1 MNQDETL
8 SPQSDDLGYGQ
19 LFAIFWRRRYW
30 FITVFFGVMSV
41 AVPLALLKAT
51 IYRSSM
57 ELLVE
62 PNYQARKGGIENEFT
77 DTNVQVDYATQLQ
90 LMKSSGLIQK
100 AVNQLSSVYPN
111 LTVRE
116 ITRSLQLS
124 QLGSD
129 QAPTK
134 IFQLSYE
141 GEDPRKIRDILQ
153 AMQSVYVDYN
163 LEQQE
168 ERLNQG
174 LSFINQQLPKTREE
188 LASAEKEVEEFRKT
202 HDLITPDQQASSLVG
217 ALQSLDRNQEQ
228 VQTQIREAQARYGE
242 LQQQVGKSADQAVI
256 SARLSE
262 SGRYQ
267 SLLNQLQEAEVALA
281 KEKTRFTEQNPVI
294 QNLIEQRDNLR
305 QLLREEAEQILGTI
319 PESLDPSE
327 TALEKE
333 GQFGG
338 IDLGLAQSLVQTQ
351 TELEALRAR
360 QRSLAQTEAELREN
374 LEKFPSLIAE
384 YNRLQQEVE
393 VKRNSLEQLLVARQ
407 ELGVELARGGFKWQV
422 VEPPRLGYPVGPN
435 TKQDLLLGVVVAT
448 FLGGLVTFIWE
459 ALDNAVRSSEEIQ
472 EQSLTLL
479 GITPKLPDP
488 DQGQFK
494 VNLPWAVERDAPIL
508 DLLRWRPFR
517 ESLDLIYKNI
527 ELVSSETGIQ
537 SLGVT
542 SALTGEGKSTLAIGL
557 AFSATRLNRRVLLVD
572 ADLRQPNLHE
582 QFDLPNESGLAT
594 FLAGETKPVA
604 HRVELMGSAIDVLT
618 AGPPPSDPVQLLS
631 SWRLQDLKNA
641 FADYDLIVFDTPPVL
656 GIVDTMQI
664 ASSCSHTVLVAR
676 LNYVT
681 QSELNQAC
689 HQLSKLNV
697 VGIVANGAKET
708 GNPYLS
714 MNEQNSYLSS
724 AEPSTP

>member
-1 MNQDETL
+1 MNQDEALNT
-8 SPQSDDLGYGQ
+8 QSDLGYGQ

-30 FITVFFGVMSV
+30 FITVFFGVLSV
-41 AVPLALLKAT
+41 AVPLALLKDT

-62 PNYQARKGGIENEFT
+62 PNYQAREGGIENEFT

-100 AVNQLSSVYPN
+100 AVDQLSSVYPN
-111 LTVRE
+111 LTVGQM
-116 ITRSLQLS
+116 TRSLELR

-129 QAPTK
+129 QVATK
-134 IFQLSYE
+134 IFQISYK
-141 GEDPRKIRDILQ
+141 GTDPRKIRDILQ
-153 AMQSVYVDYN
+153 ATQSVYIDYN

-174 LSFINQQLPKTREE
+174 LKFINQQLPKTREE
-188 LASAEKEVEEFRKT
+188 LASAEKELEEFRT
-202 HDLITPDQQASSLVG
+202 SNDLITPDQQAGSLVG
-217 ALQSLDRNQEQ
+217 ALQSLERNQEQ
-228 VQTQIREAQARYGE
+228 VQTQIEEAQARYRE
-242 LQQQVGKSADQAVI
+242 LQQQVGKSAEKAVI

-267 SLLNQLQEAEVALA
+267 SLLNQLQEAEVLLA
-281 KEKTRFTEQNPVI
+281 KEKTRFTEKNPVV
-294 QNLIEQRDNLR
+294 QNLMEQRNNLR

-319 PESLDPSE
+319 PDELDPSE

-333 GQFGG
+333 GQLGG

-351 TELEALRAR
+351 TELEALKAR
-360 QRSLAQTEAELREN
+360 QRSLAETEADLRKN
-374 LEKFPSLIAE
+374 LEKFPGLIAE

-393 VKRNSLEQLLVARQ
+393 VKRNSLDQLLVARQ

-448 FLGGLVTFIWE
+448 FLGGVVAFVGE
-459 ALDNAVRSSEEIQ
+459 ALDNAIRSSEQIE

-488 DQGQFK
+488 DQGQFRI
-494 VNLPWAVERDAPIL
+494 NLPWAVEREAPIL
-508 DLLRWRPFR
+508 ELLSWRPFR

-527 ELVSSETGIQ
+527 ELVSAETGIQ
-537 SLGVT
+537 SLAIT
-542 SALTGEGKSTLAIGL
+542 SALTGEGKSTLAVGL

-582 QFDLPNESGLAT
+582 HFDLPNESGLAT

-604 HRVELMGSAIDVLT
+604 HRVELMGSEIDVLT
-618 AGPPPSDPVQLLS
+618 AGPSPSDPVRLLS
-631 SWRLQDLKNA
+631 SWRLQELKSA

-656 GIVDTMQI
+656 GIVDAIQI
-664 ASSCSHTVLVAR
+664 ASSCSRTVLVAR

-681 QSELNQAC
+681 QSELDQAC
-689 HQLSKLNV
+689 HQLNKLNV
-697 VGIVANGAKET
+697 TGIVANGARET

-724 AEPSTP
+724 ADASTS